1 MISEII
7 QSNQDRML
15 LVSGDK
21 ILCPDHMIQMLQHCF
36 IDCLL
41 PLKYNKGDEL
51 IFDTLNGTSL
61 SVYLKK
67 KGYSPALLK
76 KLLYSIKDMMRITG
90 SYLIDAEYVV
100 PDTRYIY
107 VFKDETFKYILDPFN
122 KYDLNN
128 GLKQLVSEITEGN
141 YTERSIKEALSSEHF
156 DINGI
161 IKASYE
167 GNTDVQVKVCE
178 EPKKAVFKNIVD
190 TDDCIIIADKDI
202 TVGRLKLIC
211 DYRLPGK
218 LASLRHARMRYSH
231 DTVYVRDLGSKYGT
245 YLNGD
250 RIKPESFVKVKRG
263 DIVSFGEDE
272 YILIS

>member
-161 IKASYE
+161 IKDSHD
-167 GNTDVQVKVCE
+167 GNIDVQEKVCE

-245 YLNGD
+245 YLNGE
-250 RIKPESFVKVKRG
+250 RIKPESFVKVKKG

-272 YILIS
+272 YILIN